1 MRGSR
6 SKVRQYE
13 GERTFLYKEESI
25 PNSLNIFTVRLNLRM
40 LCIDVFMRSLRFS
53 KFIKVLYFL
62 PFIHI

>member
-25 PNSLNIFTVRLNLRM
+25 PNSLNNFTVRLNPVSYTHLT
-40 LCIDVFMRSLRFS
+40 
-53 KFIKVLYFL
+53 L
-62 PFIHI
+62 PTIYSV